1 MEKHVLWVICFLL
14 LTHIAEGQQV
24 LRKDSVR
31 QRDSADI
38 VPARVVSAPAND
50 ISNVFPL
57 DKKVAG
63 YTPVTPSASRL
74 MNEINHPVDYGT
86 GAVDVSIPIHTIRTR
101 DFTLPIVLRCK
112 MTGIKAS
119 ETNYSWVGIGWNLE
133 AEPTITRQVRGKNDE
148 DYYVNYDSRYDSSD
162 LADLVAMMKGYFD
175 TTPDVFYYKTL
186 SGSGKFVFKRPES
199 QAESGRYV
207 PMFFPETAHTVSVS
221 GKLEGISMTDPS
233 GNVYNFNAGIER
245 TYSPAGYFVTAW
257 KPSSITSL
265 QGETMTFR
273 YAALTSYKGMYDY
286 SFFYDFYAVED
297 NDSQRTTETIPTNGY
312 WRGCSGVLDYYVSRG
327 IDPTTKEYYDFEMT
341 AAVSRSHYDSPVPT
355 LYPTVLQRISY
366 AGGRIEFMT
375 DDMLLKQIK
384 VYEGSECIKTVDF
397 TYGTFNH
404 NSLKPKL
411 TELSI
416 NGENYLFAYEE
427 PNTSHTGFE
436 KNLDYW
442 GFFNSHTENKD
453 LVPRQK
459 IELGRVGSPTEYGST
474 YIGGANREP
483 SLTYAQMYSLK
494 EMVYPNGT
502 KDIFYRQLNR
512 YVGDG
517 VSTPTDA
524 GGLRISMISSYDTK
538 NNNTWLRNREFTYG
552 SNGAGSIWMP
562 PLLCLFQEDRIKRY
576 IHYTYTN
583 NRRYRIYSSHS
594 SMNLFHGDATVL
606 YDKVTETVSDIHG
619 VTKKTEYLYTHGIAF
634 SMRPTAPVTL
644 VPNLLDEWKV
654 SQLSYVNEY
663 DPETSELKKKSRY
676 AKSCPFASDLV
687 SQQIREGYE
696 RSICIFSGV
705 SEKDSHHLIE
715 TLVYTLRDGEGW
727 LPTLQSETLYDGEK
741 EIVSA
746 VEYSYGNTKREI
758 GVGLPAKITTDQ
770 SDGTTLE
777 QEFTY
782 PHNLNTSV
790 AQAMLAKNDLAR
802 PMEERYSITKDG
814 SVLSD
819 KKIIYSYGSATCG
832 KLPYRLNALQES
844 VADGSTVRN
853 VESYNSYDAQGN
865 LTEYTRQD
873 GTVVS
878 LVWGYNYQKLVAE
891 VVGVPFST
899 VSSKINYTSIQSM
912 TGSAL
917 QNALDALRSGTTGL
931 VTTYTWYPSR
941 GVASVTDPSG
951 ITTTYSY
958 DGFGRLTKVVDAEG
972 NTLDSYTYHISQ

>member
-1 MEKHVLWVICFLL
+1 MEKHLFWILL
-14 LTHIAEGQQV
+14 FFSFAFNAEGQV
-24 LRKDSVR
+24 VSGKDSLS
-31 QRDSADI
+31 QRNGADT
-38 VPARVVSAPAND
+38 VPARAVAASASD
-50 ISNVFPL
+50 ISKVFPL

-112 MTGIKAS
+112 MTGIKAA

-133 AEPTITRQVRGKNDE
+133 AEPAITRQVRGKNDE
-148 DYYVNYDSRYDSSD
+148 DYYVKYDPRYGSRD
-162 LADLVAMMKGYFD
+162 LADQVAMIKGYFD

-186 SGSGKFVFKRPES
+186 AGSGKFVFKRPES
-199 QAESGRYV
+199 QAESGQYV
-207 PMFFPETAHTVSVS
+207 PMFFPETAHSVSV
-221 GKLEGISMTDPS
+221 GGNLAGISMTDPS
-233 GNVYNFNAGIER
+233 GNVYNFDAGIER
-245 TYSPAGYFVTAW
+245 TYSPAGNFVTAW

-265 QGETMTFR
+265 QGETMTFQ
-273 YAALTSYKGMYDY
+273 YAALTSYKGFYDY
-286 SFFYDFYAVED
+286 SGFYDFYAVED
-297 NDSQRTTETIPTNGY
+297 NDSQRTTESIPTNGY

-327 IDPTTKEYYDFEMT
+327 IDPATKEYYDFEMT
-341 AAVSRSHYDSPVPT
+341 AAVSRTYYDSPVPT

-366 AGGRIEFMT
+366 AGGHIEFLT

-384 VYEGSECIKTVDF
+384 IYEGGECIKTVDF
-397 TYGTFNH
+397 TYGTFNF
-404 NSLKPKL
+404 NSLKYKL

-416 NGENYLFAYEE
+416 NGETYLFSYHE
-427 PNTSHTGFE
+427 PNANHYGFE

-442 GFFNSHTENKD
+442 GFFNSHTGNKD

-459 IELGRVGSPTEYGST
+459 IEVGRVGSPTEYGST

-483 SLTYAQMYSLK
+483 SLTYTQMYSLK
-494 EMVYPNGT
+494 EMTFPNGT
-502 KDIFYRQLNR
+502 KDIFYRELNQ

-517 VSTPTDA
+517 MLSPTDA

-562 PLLCLFQEDRIKRY
+562 PLLCLFQEDRVKRY
-576 IHYTYTN
+576 IHYTYIN
-583 NRRYRIYSSHS
+583 NRRYRIYSSHP
-594 SMNLFHGDATVL
+594 SMSLFHGDATVL
-606 YDKVTETVSDIHG
+606 YDKVTETVSDING

-634 SMRPTAPVTL
+634 SMRPTAPVTI
-644 VPNLLDEWKV
+644 VPNLLDDWKV

-663 DPETSELKKKSRY
+663 DPETSELKKKTRY
-676 AKSCPFASDLV
+676 AESCPYATDRL
-687 SQQIREGYE
+687 SQQIEEGYE
-696 RSICIFSGV
+696 RSICVFSGV
-705 SEKDSHHLIE
+705 SEQDYHHQIE
-715 TLVYTLRDGEGW
+715 LQVYVLRDGEGM
-727 LPTLQSETLYDGEK
+727 LPTLYSETVYDGGD
-741 EIVSA
+741 EIETQ
-746 VEYSYGNTKREI
+746 VEYEYGTTKLDI
-758 GVGLPAKITTDQ
+758 GAGQPVKITTGR
-770 SDGTTLE
+770 SDGSTVV
-777 QEFTY
+777 QEFKY
-782 PHNLNTSV
+782 PYHLATPV
-790 AQAMLAKNDLAR
+790 AQAMLAKNDLTR
-802 PMEERYSITKDG
+802 PMEETYTITKDG
-814 SVLSD
+814 ATLSG
-819 KKIIYSYGSATCG
+819 KKITYSYGSAACG
-832 KLPYRLNALQES
+832 ALPYRLEVLQES
-844 VADGSTVRN
+844 AASGTAVRD
-853 VESYNSYDAQGN
+853 VERYNSYDAKGN

-878 LVWGYNYQKLVAE
+878 LVWGYNYQKPVAE

-912 TGSAL
+912 TGAAL